1 MHKFKPYQQNI
12 DMVIILF
19 RVLIVYLVVLIYLR
33 IMGKRQLGE
42 MQPFELVVTLLIA
55 DIASLPMTQTS
66 MPILFSVIPL
76 TALVIM
82 HFIVCFLA
90 RKSIFMRKIINGKP
104 VLVVTPNGIQFEA
117 LKELNMSLDDLM
129 EGIRSCDYFSI
140 EDVLYAIVETNGT
153 ITVIPKVSCDVVT
166 NENLK
171 LKPPENTLPMILV
184 TGGKIVNSNLK
195 KAQIDKDFILKA
207 LQQVQIET
215 VKNVLIFTIDTEGA
229 CYIQTIDGTSKN
241 LKLEYQGNW

>member
-1 MHKFKPYQQNI
+1 MHNFKPYQQNI

-19 RVLIVYLVVLIYLR
+19 RVIIVYLVVLIYLR

-76 TALVIM
+76 TTLVIL
-82 HFIVCFLA
+82 HFIVCSLA

-104 VLVVTPNGIQFEA
+104 VLVVTPDGIQFQA

-153 ITVIPKVSCDVVT
+153 ITVIPKVSSAAVT

-171 LKPPENTLPMILV
+171 LNPPENTLPMILV
-184 TGGKIVNSNLK
+184 SGGKIVNSNLK
-195 KAQIDKDFILKA
+195 KAQIDEDFIMQA
-207 LQQVQIET
+207 LSQAKIESI
-215 VKNVLIFTIDTEGA
+215 KDVLIFTIDTSGA

-241 LKLEYQGNW
+241 LQLKYQGNW